1 MPTRLQYRQAAIRAI
16 GTLYTG
22 TADAAST
29 TGVLVLTTW
38 PFKSTIVQ
46 NERFEH
52 HILHRPA
59 AASATDRVRTVPNG
73 GYDPITGSLTPDS
86 TWTNAPDGEA
96 VEVFGVSDPDTLH
109 RLVNEAL
116 KLVPVSGEFTFTTAS
131 AQAVRHSLASAA
143 PWLSDPD
150 DVYQVGY
157 LSPADSRTNVDP
169 FDRVRRGKAYE
180 RGGVVYLEGFS
191 HNTTDTVYVLAKRP
205 AYTFC
210 KASGGAFGDLTSG
223 LTAETDEAAVE
234 EEVVAAGVKMLY
246 WDAFREELW
255 PGEAQTAELKVAQ
268 AAARFWALVRDYW
281 REPRRSFAPLSA
293 WGHARYGARPY

>member
-1 MPTRLQYRQAAIRAI
+1 MATRLQYRQASIRAI

-22 TADAAST
+22 TADASST
-29 TGVLVLTTW
+29 TGLLVLTTW

-52 HILHRPA
+52 HIIHRPA
-59 AASATDRVRTVPNG
+59 AVAADDRVRTVPNG
-73 GYDPITGSLTPDS
+73 GYDPITGGLTPDN

-96 VEVFGVSDPDTLH
+96 VELFGVADPDTLH
-109 RLVNEAL
+109 RLINEAL

-131 AQAVRHSLASAA
+131 AQATRHSLASAA
-143 PWLSDPD
+143 PWLTDPD

-157 LSPADSRTNVDP
+157 LSPADSRADVDP
-169 FDRVRRGKAYE
+169 FDHVRRGKVYE

-210 KASGGAFGDLTSG
+210 RASGGTFGDLTSG

-246 WDAFREELW
+246 WDAAREELW
-255 PGEAQTAELKVAQ
+255 PGDNQTAEVKVAQ
-268 AAARFWALVRDYW
+268 AAARFWALVHDSW
-281 REPRRSFAPLSA
+281 REPERRYAPLVR
-293 WGHARYGARPY
+293 WGRVTSGARPF